1 MLGGENMKDNKKGS
15 ALLWA
20 IIVVMVLEI
29 VIAASLTIAYSYY
42 NRSIQNNNRRQA
54 YLTSKGIIVDL
65 VEHFKVGDS
74 AYTDLFKDLKAGE
87 STLLNVTMPT
97 DAKMGTSRG
106 KIEIN
111 DPKET
116 KGYITITVTTEY
128 AGQTDTVKADMQ
140 LGKKDGTEHWQLV
153 RYYTGEPLPLKKT
166 TSTVEA
172 KTMWEKAEKI
182 RSNWETK
189 GWTKTVDDILKVDI
203 DKYNDFLK
211 KYTRGAGT
219 TINNDNIRAFFYY
232 VYYNESM
239 PILTEDMLGDDVE
252 IDTTMKKYLDTNNLQ
267 MQPFFPSKSFNVCI
281 IFASNHTNLPGGG
294 GWQDVRFIYNHEDNH
309 WYYLKTGILMTGFN
323 GTTTQN
329 AAEKWKAFVKD
340 TLSDTTKAI
349 RLD

>member
-42 NRSIQNNNRRQA
+42 NRSIQNNNKRQA
-54 YLTSKGIIVDL
+54 YLTAKGIIVDI

-87 STLLNVTMPT
+87 STLLNVTMPA

-106 KIEIN
+106 KIEVN

-166 TSTVEA
+166 TSTIEA
-172 KTMWEKAEKI
+172 KTMWERMIAVNNANKAGGKDEVLKI
-182 RSNWETK
+182 LKSDEESWNRMMSKDSNW
-189 GWTKTVDDILKVDI
+189 GNGF
-203 DKYNDFLK
+203 YF
-211 KYTRGAGT
+211 
-219 TINNDNIRAFFYY
+219 NNDKLRDFFYIG
-232 VYYNESM
+232 YYDSNL
-239 PILTEDMLGDDVE
+239 PYFVEDNLGDDVSDE
-252 IDTTMKKYLDTNNLQ
+252 VRTYVKNNKLRIE
-267 MQPFFPSKSFNVCI
+267 PFFTHDTYNTCI
-281 IFASNHTNLPGGG
+281 VFASVNQSFINGTWGN
-294 GWQDVRFIYNHEDNH
+294 VRMIYNHDDGH
-309 WYYLKTGILMTGFN
+309 WYYLKKAIMMTIFN
-323 GTTTQN
+323 KDTFDH
-329 AAEKWKAFVKD
+329 EKWKAFVND
-340 TLSDTTKAI
+340 ILSDTTKAI